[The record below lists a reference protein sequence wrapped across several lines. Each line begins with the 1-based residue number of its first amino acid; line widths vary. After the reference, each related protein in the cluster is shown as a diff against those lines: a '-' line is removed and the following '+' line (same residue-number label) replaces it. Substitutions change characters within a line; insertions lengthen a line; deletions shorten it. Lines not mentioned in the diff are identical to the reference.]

1 MKCKKCVCVNAYMRN
16 HLNLNFPY
24 FEDFFL
30 QSIFCHGVV
39 LIWFFFFLLK
49 VSWVKMVSMTAS
61 DSQFTL
67 MKASAYNGRMSTHCD
82 VTLVLNDQRKK
93 TAAALCWQP
102 LNYRAAVPGSITE
115 DLLASRAREM
125 LFTVNLLRL

>member
-1 MKCKKCVCVNAYMRN
+1 MPASASVLCRWREWHN
-16 HLNLNFPY
+16 HVDTTLP
-24 FEDFFL
+24 
-30 QSIFCHGVV
+30 G
-39 LIWFFFFLLK
+39 LK
-49 VSWVKMVSMTAS
+49 LRPAKNTMVSWVKMVSMTAS

-102 LNYRAAVPGSITE
+102 LNYRATVRE
-115 DLLASRAREM
+115 ASPR
-125 LFTVNLLRL
+125 TS